1 MEIPQCSI
9 RRESARLRMLASMNL
24 FCVLHSWG
32 KTKHLVNEKENMGRC
47 RAADTMMELDTFGLL
62 SACIDFLF
70 DTDYALI
77 PPG

>member
-1 MEIPQCSI
+1 
-9 RRESARLRMLASMNL
+9 
-24 FCVLHSWG
+24 
-32 KTKHLVNEKENMGRC
+32 MGRC